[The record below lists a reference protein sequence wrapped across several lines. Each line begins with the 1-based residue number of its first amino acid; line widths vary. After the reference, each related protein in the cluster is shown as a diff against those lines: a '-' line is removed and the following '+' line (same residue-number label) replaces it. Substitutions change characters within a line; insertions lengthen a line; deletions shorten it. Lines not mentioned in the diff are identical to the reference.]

1 MGYVRWLGHA
11 AFEISIDGYTIL
23 VDPWLTNPMSPVK
36 VNDYRDKVDL
46 IIVTHD
52 HGDHLGE
59 SIELLRLNPKAKFVA
74 VYELANYVAEQLG
87 EQTDRIIGANIGGPV
102 RIPDVNLK
110 IMFFPATHS
119 STRGTPTGV
128 LIVGKE
134 TSIYHAGDTG
144 LAAEMELV
152 GELYSPEIALLP
164 IGGHFTMDAYQ
175 AAKAAEMLRARVI
188 IPMHY
193 NTFPVIQANP
203 DDLIRYVAERKL
215 DAKVVVLKPGESYKF

>member
-11 AFEISIDGYTIL
+11 AFEINIDNYTIL
-23 VDPWLTNPMSPVK
+23 VDPWLTNPLSPVK
-36 VNDYRDKVDL
+36 VEDYRGKVDL

-52 HGDHLGE
+52 HSDHLGE
-59 SIELLRLNPKAKFVA
+59 SIELLKENPKAKFIA
-74 VYELANYVAEQLG
+74 VYELANFVAEQLG
-87 EQTDRIIGANIGGPV
+87 ERSERIIGANIGGPV
-102 RIPDVNLK
+102 KIPDVNLK
-110 IMFFPATHS
+110 IMFFPANHS
-119 STRGTPTGV
+119 CSRGTPTGV
-128 LIVGKE
+128 LIIGKE

-144 LAAEMELV
+144 LAAEMALI

-193 NTFPVIQANP
+193 NTFPVIQADP
-203 DDLIRYVAERKL
+203 QELIKYVAERKL
-215 DAKVVVLKPGESYKF
+215 DAKVVVLKPGEYYRF